1 MPFGLSNAPSTF
13 MRLMTQVLK
22 NFIGKYVVVYFDD
35 ILIYSKDRI
44 QHLEHLDSVFK
55 VLQENQLYIN
65 LKKCYFMINRVVFL
79 GYIVSAK
86 GIHMDD
92 EKVKAILDW
101 PNPKS
106 LTNVRSFHGLASFYR
121 CFIKDFSSIIA
132 PMMDV
137 LKKKEF

>member
-44 QHLEHLDSVFK
+44 QHIEHLDSVFK

-92 EKVKAILDW
+92 EKV
-101 PNPKS
+101 
-106 LTNVRSFHGLASFYR
+106 
-121 CFIKDFSSIIA
+121 
-132 PMMDV
+132 
-137 LKKKEF
+137 

>member
-44 QHLEHLDSVFK
+44 HHIEHLDSVLK

-92 EKVKAILDW
+92 EKV
-101 PNPKS
+101 
-106 LTNVRSFHGLASFYR
+106 
-121 CFIKDFSSIIA
+121 
-132 PMMDV
+132 
-137 LKKKEF
+137 